1 VSHAAVADRYARAIF
16 ELGVETGQLDLF
28 TEQLQAIADV
38 YSSSAELRHAL
49 ENPVIADRQR
59 DGLLQELTGR
69 LGTAPLL
76 VNALRLMAVRRRL
89 RALPDLVTRLT
100 RRADAQNGVLRA
112 TVTSAEP
119 LVEQYY
125 EQIAR
130 VLGQKTQRR
139 VVVDRRV
146 DPSLIAGVITRIGDT
161 VVDGSLKGRLR
172 ELERQLLSA

>member
-28 TEQLQAIADV
+28 VTELRTVADV
-38 YSSSAELRHAL
+38 YSASAELRHAL
-49 ENPVIADRQR
+49 ENPVIADQER
-59 DGLLQELTGR
+59 DALLQALTRR
-69 LGTAPLL
+69 LGVAPLV

-100 RRADAQNGVLRA
+100 RLADAQLGVLRA

-119 LVEQYY
+119 LGEQYY

-130 VLGQKTQRR
+130 VLGQKTQRT

-146 DPSLIAGVITRIGDT
+146 DRSLIAGVVTRIGDT
-161 VVDGSLKGRLR
+161 VVDGSLRGRLR

>member
-1 VSHAAVADRYARAIF
+1 VSHAAVADRYARAVF
-16 ELGVETGQLDLF
+16 ELGVETGQLDVF
-28 TEQLQAIADV
+28 TRQLRAIAEV
-38 YSSSAELRHAL
+38 YSSSAELRAAL
-49 ENPVIADRQR
+49 ENPVIADPQR
-59 DGLLQELTGR
+59 DGLLRELTRR

-89 RALPDLVTRLT
+89 RALPDLVARLT
-100 RRADAQNGVLRA
+100 RLADAQLGVLRA

-119 LVEQYY
+119 LSEQYY

-130 VLGQKTQRR
+130 ALGTKTQRR
-139 VVVDRRV
+139 IVIDRRV

-161 VVDGSLKGRLR
+161 VVDGSLKGQLR

>member
-1 VSHAAVADRYARAIF
+1 MSHAAVADRYARAIF
-16 ELGVETGQLDLF
+16 ELGVETGQLDPF
-28 TEQLQAIADV
+28 AKQLQSVAEV
-38 YSSSAELRHAL
+38 YSASAELRHAL
-49 ENPVIADRQR
+49 ENPVIADAER
-59 DGLLQELTGR
+59 DGLLQELTRR

-89 RALPDLVTRLT
+89 RALPELVARLT
-100 RRADAQNGVLRA
+100 RLADAHVGVLRA
-112 TVTSAEP
+112 TVTSAETLSEP
-119 LVEQYY
+119 YY

-130 VLGQKTQRR
+130 VLGQKTQRK

-146 DPSLIAGVITRIGDT
+146 DSSLIAGVITRIGDT

>member
-1 VSHAAVADRYARAIF
+1 MSHAAIADRYARALF
-16 ELGVETGQLDLF
+16 ELGVETGQLDRF
-28 TEQLQAIADV
+28 TQQLKAIAEV

-49 ENPVIADRQR
+49 NNPVIADKQR
-59 DGLLQELTGR
+59 DGLLRELTGR

-76 VNALRLMAVRRRL
+76 ANALRLMAARRRL

-100 RRADAQNGVLRA
+100 RLADGQLGVLRA

-119 LVEQYY
+119 LAEQYY

-130 VLGQKTQRR
+130 VLGQKTQRT
-139 VVVDRRV
+139 VVVDRQV
-146 DPSLIAGVITRIGDT
+146 DPSLIAGVITRVGDT